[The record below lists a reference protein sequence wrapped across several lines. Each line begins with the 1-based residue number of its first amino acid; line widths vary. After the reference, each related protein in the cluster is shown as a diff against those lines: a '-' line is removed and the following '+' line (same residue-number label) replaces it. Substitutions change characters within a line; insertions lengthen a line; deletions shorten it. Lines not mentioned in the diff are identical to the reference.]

1 LTACFEEAHKIV
13 SDSALAGVYIHG
25 LTGDLAKEE
34 IGKMATIAGDVLAK
48 IPSALNGIL
57 R

>member
-1 LTACFEEAHKIV
+1 M

-34 IGKMATIAGDVLAK
+34 IGKMGTIAGDVLEK
-48 IPSALNGIL
+48 IPSALNGY
-57 R
+57 